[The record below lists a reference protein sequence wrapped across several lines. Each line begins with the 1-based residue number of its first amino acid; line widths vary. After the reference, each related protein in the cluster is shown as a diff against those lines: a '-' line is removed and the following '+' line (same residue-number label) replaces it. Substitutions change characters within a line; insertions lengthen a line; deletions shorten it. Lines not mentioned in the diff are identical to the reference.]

1 MKDTSFMALTKS
13 HLIDAIAHQDEFT
26 KKKSA
31 ETVETI
37 LEIIKSTL
45 TSCEDV
51 LISEFGKI
59 RVRDKRE

>member
-1 MKDTSFMALTKS
+1 MEPSVMALTKS
-13 HLIDAIAHQDEFT
+13 HLIDSTSNQNGFT